1 MPNKQALPKQAAGF
15 IETMDCLAVSK
26 LPDGPEWTYE
36 IKLDGYRLE
45 VVRTSRMTTLY
56 SRRENVLNQRFPYIA
71 TAFED
76 LPKETVIDGEL
87 VALGP
92 DGRPEFN
99 LLQNFRS
106 AESRIVYYAFDILV
120 HEGRRLT
127 GLPLLER
134 RDILRS
140 VVEPGEH
147 VALSQVSDRPA
158 AEMLQFV
165 KSHGL
170 EGAVAKRSDSV
181 YQPGQRTG
189 LWSKYRVDLRQE
201 FVVGGYVPSN
211 LGVDSLV
218 VGFYRGQDLVYAA
231 RVRAGLVPATR
242 RDVFERLKH
251 LKTAKCPFVNLPE
264 PAAGRWGQGLTA
276 EKMKECVWVRPEM
289 VAEIQ
294 FLEWTG
300 ADHLRH
306 TKFVGLRDDKD
317 PSKVVRET

>member
-1 MPNKQALPKQAAGF
+1 MPNKQSLPRQAAGF
-15 IETMDCLAVSK
+15 IETMDCLPVSK
-26 LPDGPEWTYE
+26 LPEGPEWTYE

-45 VVRTSRMTTLY
+45 VVRKSRMTTLY

-71 TAFED
+71 TALEV
-76 LPKETVIDGEL
+76 LPNETVIDGEL
-87 VALGP
+87 VALGA
-92 DGRPEFN
+92 DGRPDFH

-106 AESRIVYYAFDILV
+106 AESRIVYYAFDILIF
-120 HEGRRLT
+120 EGRRLT
-127 GLPLLER
+127 GLPLSER
-134 RDILRS
+134 RDILSR
-140 VVEPGEH
+140 VVEPGKH
-147 VALSQVSDRPA
+147 VALSQVADQTA
-158 AEMLQFV
+158 AEMLRFV

-189 LWSKYRVDLRQE
+189 LWSKYRIDLSQE
-201 FVVGGYVPSN
+201 FVVGGYIPSN

-218 VGFYRGQDLVYAA
+218 VGVYRGKDLVYAA

-251 LKTAKCPFVNLPE
+251 LKTPHCPFVNLPE
-264 PAAGRWGQGLTA
+264 AAAGRWGQGLTA
-276 EKMKECVWVRPEM
+276 EKMKECVWVRPEI

-306 TKFVGLRDDKD
+306 TKFVRLREDKD
-317 PSKVVRET
+317 PSTVIKET

>member
-15 IETMDCLAVSK
+15 IETMDCLAVPK

-71 TAFED
+71 AAFET

-92 DGRPEFN
+92 DGRPDFN

-106 AESRIVYYAFDILV
+106 AESRIVYYVFDILV

-158 AEMLQFV
+158 AEMLRFV

-201 FVVGGYVPSN
+201 FVVGGYIPSN

-218 VGFYRGQDLVYAA
+218 VGIYRGKELVYAA

-264 PAAGRWGQGLTA
+264 KDAGRWGQGLTA
-276 EKMKECVWVRPEM
+276 EKMKECVWVRPEV

-306 TKFVGLRDDKD
+306 TKFAGLRDDKD